1 MAEPMSAERFMER
14 WQNYRQQPQQVSG
27 IRTLHAAIASLEG
40 GQQVLDEQA
49 PWAKQ
54 FSQKPKPQAPSPAKE
69 LLPGKKNK
77 GAVALA
83 LPFFDQTNDGPDG
96 WRHCQSSS
104 IAMNLAYLGVAGIKD
119 DLDYLKVVQ
128 RHGDTT
134 EQAAHAAALAELK
147 APGRFISSCSVER
160 AKAELDKGFGFA
172 FGILHHGPVSAPS
185 GGGHYFAIRGYDA
198 SGWLVHD
205 PYGELNLVRGG
216 WARQGQG
223 AGRNRHYSFANTN
236 PRWLLEGPSSGW
248 AWIFSS

>member
-1 MAEPMSAERFMER
+1 MAEPMSAERFLDR
-14 WQNYRQQPQQVSG
+14 WQNYRDQSQQVSG
-27 IRTLHAAIASLEG
+27 IRGLYAAIASLEG
-40 GQQVLDEQA
+40 GAKLLDEQA
-49 PWAKQ
+49 PWARQ
-54 FSQKPKPQAPSPAKE
+54 FSTPPAPTPKPQP
-69 LLPGKKNK
+69 KKT
-77 GAVALA
+77 GAVSLA
-83 LPFFDQTNDGPDG
+83 LPFFDLTNDGPDG

-134 EQAAHAAALAELK
+134 QQTAHAAALAELK

-160 AKAELDKGFGFA
+160 AKAELDKGFGLA
-172 FGILHHGPVSAPS
+172 FGILHRGPVSAPT
-185 GGGHYFAIRGYDA
+185 GGGHYIAIRGYDA
-198 SGWLVHD
+198 TGWLVHD

-223 AGRNRHYSFANTN
+223 AGRSQHYSFANTN

-248 AWIFSS
+248 AWIFSN

>member
-1 MAEPMSAERFMER
+1 MAEPMSAERFLDR
-14 WQNYRQQPQQVSG
+14 WQNYRQQPQQVAA
-27 IRTLHAAIASLEG
+27 IRALHAAIASLKG
-40 GQQVLDEQA
+40 GQQILDEQA
-49 PWAKQ
+49 PWARQ
-54 FSQKPKPQAPSPAKE
+54 FSQKPAPATTPKPQP
-69 LLPGKKNK
+69 KKS

-104 IAMNLAYLGVAGIKD
+104 IAMNLAFLRVPGIKD

-134 EQAAHAAALAELK
+134 QQAAHAGALMELK
-147 APGRFISSCSVER
+147 APGWFVTSCTVER
-160 AKAELDKGFGFA
+160 AKAELDKGFGLA
-172 FGILHHGPVSAPS
+172 VGILHHGPVSAPS
-185 GGGHYFAIRGYDA
+185 GGGHYIAIRGYDA
-198 SGWLVHD
+198 NGWLVHD
-205 PYGELNLVRGG
+205 PYGELDLVRGG

-223 AGRNRHYSFANTN
+223 AGRNQHYSFANTN

>member
-1 MAEPMSAERFMER
+1 MAEPMSAERFLER
-14 WQNYRQQPQQVSG
+14 WQNYRDQPQQVAAVQALYS
-27 IRTLHAAIASLEG
+27 AIASLKG
-40 GQQVLDEQA
+40 GQQILEEQA
-49 PWAKQ
+49 PWARQ
-54 FSQKPKPQAPSPAKE
+54 FSTPPPAPPTPKPQP
-69 LLPGKKNK
+69 KKTR
-77 GAVALA
+77 AVALA

-104 IAMNLAYLGVAGIKD
+104 IAMNLAYLRVPGIKD

-134 EQAAHAAALAELK
+134 QQAAHAAALGELK

-160 AKAELDKGFGFA
+160 AKAELDKGFGLA
-172 FGILHHGPVSAPS
+172 FGILHHGPVSAPT
-185 GGGHYFAIRGYDA
+185 GGGHYIAIRGYDA

-205 PYGELNLVRGG
+205 PYGELDLVRGG

-223 AGRNRHYSFANTN
+223 AGRNQHYSFANTN

-248 AWIFSS
+248 AWIFRS

>member
-1 MAEPMSAERFMER
+1 MAEPMSAERFLDR

-27 IRTLHAAIASLEG
+27 IRALHAAIASLEG
-40 GQQVLDEQA
+40 GAQILDKQA
-49 PWAKQ
+49 PWARQ
-54 FSQKPKPQAPSPAKE
+54 FSQKPQLPAASPAKE
-69 LLPGKKNK
+69 TLPGKKNN
-77 GAVALA
+77 GAVSLV

-119 DLDYLKVVQ
+119 DLDYLRVVQ

-147 APGRFISSCSVER
+147 APGRFMTSCSVER
-160 AKAELDKGFGFA
+160 AKAELDKGFGLA
-172 FGILHHGPVSAPS
+172 FGILHRGPVSAPS
-185 GGGHYFAIRGYDA
+185 GGGHYIAIRGYDA

-205 PYGELNLVRGG
+205 PYGELDLVRGG

-223 AGRNRHYSFANTN
+223 AGRSQHYSFANTN

-248 AWIFSS
+248 AWVFSS

>member
-1 MAEPMSAERFMER
+1 
-14 WQNYRQQPQQVSG
+14 
-27 IRTLHAAIASLEG
+27 
-40 GQQVLDEQA
+40 
-49 PWAKQ
+49 
-54 FSQKPKPQAPSPAKE
+54 
-69 LLPGKKNK
+69 
-77 GAVALA
+77 
-83 LPFFDQTNDGPDG
+83 
-96 WRHCQSSS
+96 
-104 IAMNLAYLGVAGIKD
+104 MNLAYLGVTGIKD

-128 RHGDTT
+128 RHGDSTKQT
-134 EQAAHAAALAELK
+134 AHAAALAELK

-248 AWIFSS
+248 AWIFSR

>member
-1 MAEPMSAERFMER
+1 MAEPMSAERFLDR
-14 WQNYRQQPQQVSG
+14 WQNYRDQPQQVAAVQALYS
-27 IRTLHAAIASLEG
+27 AIASLKG
-40 GQQVLDEQA
+40 GQQILDEQA
-49 PWAKQ
+49 PWARQ
-54 FSQKPKPQAPSPAKE
+54 FSTPPAPTPKPRP
-69 LLPGKKNK
+69 KKND
-77 GAVALA
+77 AVALD

-104 IAMNLAYLGVAGIKD
+104 VAMNLAYLGVPGIKD

-147 APGRFISSCSVER
+147 APGRFMTSCSVER
-160 AKAELDKGFGFA
+160 AKAELDKGFGLA
-172 FGILHHGPVSAPS
+172 FGIIHHGPVSAPT
-185 GGGHYFAIRGYDA
+185 GGGHYIAIRGYDA

-205 PYGELNLVRGG
+205 PYGELDLVRGG

-223 AGRNRHYSFANTN
+223 AGRNQHYSFANTN
-236 PRWLLEGPSSGW
+236 PRWLLERSSSGW

>member
-1 MAEPMSAERFMER
+1 MAEPMSAARFLDR
-14 WQNYRQQPQQVSG
+14 WRNYRDQPQQVAAV
-27 IRTLHAAIASLEG
+27 RALHAVITALNG
-40 GQQVLDEQA
+40 GAQILDEQA
-49 PWAKQ
+49 HWARQ
-54 FSQKPKPQAPSPAKE
+54 FTQKPAPAPTPKP
-69 LLPGKKNK
+69 LPKKT
-77 GAVALA
+77 GTVALA

-134 EQAAHAAALAELK
+134 QQAAHAAALAELK

-160 AKAELDKGFGFA
+160 AKAELDKGFGLA
-172 FGILHHGPVSAPS
+172 FGILHHGPVSAPT
-185 GGGHYFAIRGYDA
+185 GGGHYIAIRGYDA

-205 PYGELNLVRGG
+205 PYGELDLVRGG

-223 AGRNRHYSFANTN
+223 AGRNQHYSFANTN

-248 AWIFSS
+248 AWIFSR

>member
-1 MAEPMSAERFMER
+1 MAEPMSAERFLER
-14 WQNYRQQPQQVSG
+14 WQNYRDQPQQVAAV
-27 IRTLHAAIASLEG
+27 RALHAAITALNG
-40 GQQVLDEQA
+40 GAQILDEQA
-49 PWAKQ
+49 PWARQ
-54 FSQKPKPQAPSPAKE
+54 FSQKPAPVPTPKPRP
-69 LLPGKKNK
+69 KKT
-77 GAVALA
+77 GTVALT
-83 LPFFDQTNDGPDG
+83 LPFFDQTNDGPEG

-128 RHGDTT
+128 RHGDST

-160 AKAELDKGFGFA
+160 AKAELDRGFGLA

-185 GGGHYFAIRGYDA
+185 GGGHYIAIRGYDA

-205 PYGELNLVRGG
+205 PYGELDLVRGG
-216 WARQGQG
+216 LARQGQG
-223 AGRNRHYSFANTN
+223 AGRYQHYSFANTN

-248 AWIFSS
+248 TWIFSS

>member
-1 MAEPMSAERFMER
+1 MAEPMSAERFLER
-14 WQNYRQQPQQVSG
+14 WRNYRDQPQQVAAV
-27 IRTLHAAIASLEG
+27 RALHAAINALEG
-40 GQQVLDEQA
+40 GQQILDEQA
-49 PWAKQ
+49 PWARQ
-54 FSQKPKPQAPSPAKE
+54 FSTPPTPAPTPKPQP
-69 LLPGKKNK
+69 KKT

-119 DLDYLKVVQ
+119 DLNYLKVVQ

-134 EQAAHAAALAELK
+134 QQAAHTAALAELK
-147 APGRFISSCSVER
+147 APGRFITSCSVER
-160 AKAELDKGFGFA
+160 AKAELDKGFGLA
-172 FGILHHGPVSAPS
+172 FGILHHGPVSAPT
-185 GGGHYFAIRGYDA
+185 GGGHYVAIRGYDA
-198 SGWLVHD
+198 TGWLVHD

-223 AGRNRHYSFANTN
+223 AGRSPHYSFANTN

-248 AWIFSS
+248 VWIFSS

>member
-1 MAEPMSAERFMER
+1 MAEPMSAARFLDR
-14 WQNYRQQPQQVSG
+14 WQNYRDQPQQASG
-27 IRTLHAAIASLEG
+27 IRDLYAAIASLEG
-40 GQQVLDEQA
+40 GLQVLDEQA
-49 PWAKQ
+49 PWARQ
-54 FSQKPKPQAPSPAKE
+54 FSQKPAPTPKPQP
-69 LLPGKKNK
+69 KKT

-96 WRHCQSSS
+96 WRNCQSSA

-134 EQAAHAAALAELK
+134 QQAAHAAALAELK

-160 AKAELDKGFGFA
+160 AKAELDKGFGLA
-172 FGILHHGPVSAPS
+172 FGILHRGAVSAPS
-185 GGGHYFAIRGYDA
+185 GGGHYIAIRGYDA
-198 SGWLVHD
+198 SGWLIHD

-223 AGRNRHYSFANTN
+223 AGRNQHYSFANTN